1 MADTIAKAALVMTV
15 INVASRI
22 LGFARETAIA
32 GVYGATAWTD
42 AYQVAYTLPYFLQT
56 VLGMALVSSIV
67 PLVTRRLA
75 RNEREAAWDAANAA
89 MSWVL
94 LLMTGL
100 SALGMACAGLLV
112 RLTAPGFDA
121 ATAAAAVRMTVIMF
135 PSIICMGFGQMT
147 TGILNANKSFAV
159 AAFAPGFSSLIIVGG
174 VLAAGGRGIDAL
186 AWATLVSFAG
196 AMAIQIPALYRTGY
210 RFRFRLDRR
219 NPEVNRMFAGLLP
232 IFIGTATNQ
241 IYLAINRFFAS
252 GLAEGSISALNY
264 AGKLMTLPLNIFVL
278 AISSAIFPSLSEM
291 ALDKDKGELGR
302 TLRRGLVLVLL
313 ITLPAAAGL
322 MALRTPIVRLLFQRG
337 AFDAD
342 ATRMTASALLWF
354 GPGMGAMAAS
364 QILTRAYYA
373 LGDVKIPLAA
383 GLASIAVNILASVL
397 FTGSMGQG
405 GLALANSLASLF
417 NALCMFVF
425 LRRKLRLWTKV
436 GILGSLGKA
445 LGAAAATGA
454 AAYAVSAFL
463 EAMLPG
469 GGIALVLRVGASVAA
484 GGAVYFLALFV
495 LREEEWTGFIGR
507 LFAGRQKN
515 QYKKLTK

>member
-1 MADTIAKAALVMTV
+1 MTDIIAKAALMMTV
-15 INVASRI
+15 INIASRV
-22 LGFARETAIA
+22 LGFVRETVIA
-32 GVYGATAWTD
+32 SVYGATAWTD

-56 VLGMALVSSIV
+56 VLGMALVSSVV

-75 RNEREAAWDAANAA
+75 RGEREEAWNAANIA

-94 LLMTGL
+94 LLMALL
-100 SALGMACAGLLV
+100 SAGGMICAGMLV
-112 RLTAPGFDA
+112 SLTAPGFDPPV
-121 ATAAAAVRMTVIMF
+121 AAVAARMTVIMF
-135 PSIICMGFGQMT
+135 PSIVFMGLAQMA
-147 TGILNANKSFAV
+147 TGILNANKSFAA

-174 VLAAGGRGIDAL
+174 VLAAGGRGVDVL

-196 AMAIQIPALYRTGY
+196 ALVVQLPALYRVGY

-252 GLAEGSISALNY
+252 GLSEGSISALNY
-264 AGKLMTLPLNIFVL
+264 AGKLMTLPLNVFVL

-302 TLRRGLVLVLL
+302 TLRKGLILVLL

-322 MALRTPIVRLLFQRG
+322 MALRTPVVRLLFQRG
-337 AFDAD
+337 AFDAE
-342 ATRMTASALLWF
+342 ATGMTASALLWF

-373 LGDVKIPLAA
+373 LGDVKLPLAA
-383 GLASIAVNILASVL
+383 GLASILVNVLASVL
-397 FTGSMGQG
+397 WTESMGQG

-417 NALCMFVF
+417 NALLMFVF
-425 LRRKLRLWTKV
+425 LRRKLNPWLNGGV
-436 GILGSLGKA
+436 LGSLGKA
-445 LGAAAATGA
+445 LAAAAATGA
-454 AAYAVSAFL
+454 AAYGVSA
-463 EAMLPG
+463 AMGKML
-469 GGIALVLRVGASVAA
+469 
-484 GGAVYFLALFV
+484 
-495 LREEEWTGFIGR
+495 
-507 LFAGRQKN
+507 
-515 QYKKLTK
+515 